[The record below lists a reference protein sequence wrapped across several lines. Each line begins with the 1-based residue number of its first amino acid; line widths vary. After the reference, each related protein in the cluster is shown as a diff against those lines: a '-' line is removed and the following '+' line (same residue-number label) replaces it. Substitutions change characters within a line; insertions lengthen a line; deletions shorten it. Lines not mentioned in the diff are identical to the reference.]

1 VPASGRGRTSPRS
14 SRRRRGREAARLD
27 SPHDQ
32 LQAILRSADELA
44 GPLRPLGAEAAAAAR
59 QLIAA
64 LEHADREIALLT
76 HNLEPGERERLS
88 DKIQALTGDEAA
100 PMRHLLEKQLELI
113 PAWRRASSRPGPVG
127 PRVEL
132 LKTLALHVASLR
144 TRAPSRPRGALRQR
158 ARARVVRRDLAPG
171 AAAGRPGRHRRR
183 RHDARSQG
191 LTAGARRHI
200 VCRYRSPIWAGRR
213 SCCAAL

>member
-1 VPASGRGRTSPRS
+1 APADANRVILSVPPSRAGFWARPHIAAILAPAPR
-14 SRRRRGREAARLD
+14 REAARAD

-64 LEHADREIALLT
+64 LEYADREIALLT
-76 HNLEPGERERLS
+76 HNLEPGEPGRLS

-113 PAWRRASSRPGPVG
+113 RGLEARVGQARASRGR
-127 PRVEL
+127 RVEL

-144 TRAPSRPRGALRQR
+144 TRAAEPPAE
-158 ARARVVRRDLAPG
+158 
-171 AAAGRPGRHRRR
+171 
-183 RHDARSQG
+183 ARSASERVRALCDEISRQAQ
-191 LTAGARRHI
+191 LLGA
-200 VCRYRSPIWAGRR
+200 P
-213 SCCAAL
+213 AATVEDGTT